1 MEAAVSSERPAT
13 IPEAFARESA
23 GADSHSATPVS
34 TTTETVDS
42 GAATTAP
49 PVPESATGV
58 TNAETPSAVGEPP
71 KERWDAILKNAREK
85 ERADI
90 LKEWEPY
97 SWAKQVPREAIDQAV
112 ALSRQVQQDPVAFFR
127 QLYEDL
133 DSHPTHAA
141 QLRSEAARLLSR
153 GRGKTP
159 DIDLSPD
166 VEILDANGRVAGRAF
181 SAERGQA
188 MVQHAVQQALAEFE
202 AKKVAPIVSDYESRR
217 AEAEAKKQQAAV
229 DAQVSAMEARIRK
242 IVGNDDAALQAVS
255 QALVADPS
263 ADPLD
268 IALQVFE
275 DRAKQTQTKADAD
288 ALKTLQR
295 KAAASSP
302 NPAAAVVPATKRPRS
317 FHDPALK
324 W

>member
-1 MEAAVSSERPAT
+1 
-13 IPEAFARESA
+13 
-23 GADSHSATPVS
+23 
-34 TTTETVDS
+34 
-42 GAATTAP
+42 
-49 PVPESATGV
+49 VPESATGV

-153 GRGKTP
+153 GRNKAP
-159 DIDLSPD
+159 DLSPD
-166 VEILDANGRVAGRAF
+166 VEIMDAQGQVAGRTF
-181 SAERGQA
+181 SAERVQA
-188 MVQHAVQQALAEFE
+188 IVQQAVTE
-202 AKKVAPIVSDYESRR
+202 ALQKEVAPIKSDYESRK

-242 IVGNDDAALQAVS
+242 IVGNDESALQAVS